1 MKTAFYDSKS
11 VQVKS
16 INGWNNNM
24 ADNNTLHMTGNMTGI
39 IIHFTTED
47 LMKRSEVIKKM
58 KNTLL
63 WQNYPDK

>member
-1 MKTAFYDSKS
+1 
-11 VQVKS
+11 
-16 INGWNNNM
+16 M

-63 WQNYPDK
+63 